1 MADSND
7 DEVKHILSHA
17 EYEALLKAPKEL
29 TLSTY
34 QEALANK
41 TLLFKIYFFVISAI
55 TASYLI
61 TYFLGGLDAHLAYGW
76 SSVPEDHQ
84 LHKLRFALGFVMLAT
99 LHALLLLRQRLYTV
113 GFCAAS
119 IVTYFCVSGA
129 SRLLDYGAAAGDP
142 AFLVIYLTIHISLI
156 ILTMLLAYEDE
167 RSFASEWS
175 I

>member
-17 EYEALLKAPKEL
+17 EYEALLNAPKEL

-55 TASYLI
+55 TASYLV

-76 SSVPEDHQ
+76 SSVPEEHQ

-99 LHALLLLRQRLYTV
+99 LHALLLLRQRLYTA

-167 RSFASEWS
+167 RSFANEWS
-175 I
+175 L

>member
-17 EYEALLKAPKEL
+17 EYEALLNAPKEL

-61 TYFLGGLDAHLAYGW
+61 TYFVGGLDAHLAYGW

-99 LHALLLLRQRLYTV
+99 LHALLLIRQRLYTV

-175 I
+175 L

>member
-17 EYEALLKAPKEL
+17 EYEALLNAPKEL

-61 TYFLGGLDAHLAYGW
+61 TYFVGGLDAHLAYGW

-119 IVTYFCVSGA
+119 IVTYFSVSGV
-129 SRLLDYGAAAGDP
+129 SRLLDYGVAATDP

-175 I
+175 L

>member
-17 EYEALLKAPKEL
+17 EYEALLNAPKEL

-61 TYFLGGLDAHLAYGW
+61 TYFLGGLDANLAYGW

-175 I
+175 L

>member
-61 TYFLGGLDAHLAYGW
+61 TYFLGGLDAHLAYGL

-175 I
+175 L

>member
-17 EYEALLKAPKEL
+17 EYEALLNAPKEL

-119 IVTYFCVSGA
+119 IVTYFSVSGV
-129 SRLLDYGAAAGDP
+129 SRLLDYGVAATDP

-175 I
+175 L

>member
-17 EYEALLKAPKEL
+17 EYEALLNAPKEL

-156 ILTMLLAYEDE
+156 ILIMLLAYEDE
-167 RSFASEWS
+167 RSFASQWS
-175 I
+175 L

>member
-1 MADSND
+1 MTDSND
-7 DEVKHILSHA
+7 DEVKHVLSHA
-17 EYEALLKAPKEL
+17 EYEALLKAPREL
-29 TLSTY
+29 TLSSY

-55 TASYLI
+55 TASYLV

-76 SSVPEDHQ
+76 SSVPEEHQ

-99 LHALLLLRQRLYTV
+99 LHALLLLRQRLYTA

-167 RSFASEWS
+167 RSFANEWS
-175 I
+175 L

>member
-1 MADSND
+1 MTDSND

-61 TYFLGGLDAHLAYGW
+61 TYFVGGLDAHLAYGW

-175 I
+175 L

>member
-17 EYEALLKAPKEL
+17 EYEALLNAPKEL

-119 IVTYFCVSGA
+119 IVTYFSVSGV
-129 SRLLDYGAAAGDP
+129 SRLLDYGVAATDP
-142 AFLVIYLTIHISLI
+142 GFLVIYLTIHISLI
-156 ILTMLLAYEDE
+156 ILIMLLAYEDE
-167 RSFASEWS
+167 RSFASQWS
-175 I
+175 L

>member
-17 EYEALLKAPKEL
+17 EYEALLNAPKEL

-129 SRLLDYGAAAGDP
+129 SRLLDYGAAAADP
-142 AFLVIYLTIHISLI
+142 AFLVIYLTIHLTLI

-167 RSFASEWS
+167 RSFATEWS
-175 I
+175 L

>member
-1 MADSND
+1 MTDSND
-7 DEVKHILSHA
+7 DEVKHVLSHA

-29 TLSTY
+29 TLSSY

-55 TASYLI
+55 TASYLV

-76 SSVPEDHQ
+76 SSVPEEHQ

-99 LHALLLLRQRLYTV
+99 LHALLLLRQRLYTA

-156 ILTMLLAYEDE
+156 ILIMLLAYEDE
-167 RSFASEWS
+167 RSFASQWS
-175 I
+175 L

>member
-17 EYEALLKAPKEL
+17 EYEALLNAPKEL

-167 RSFASEWS
+167 RSFATEWS
-175 I
+175 L

>member
-17 EYEALLKAPKEL
+17 EYEALLNAPKEL

-61 TYFLGGLDAHLAYGW
+61 TYFLGGLDAHLAYAW
-76 SSVPEDHQ
+76 SYVPEEHQ

-167 RSFASEWS
+167 RSFATEWS
-175 I
+175 L

>member
-1 MADSND
+1 MTDSND
-7 DEVKHILSHA
+7 DEVKHVLSHA

-29 TLSTY
+29 TLSSY

-55 TASYLI
+55 TASYLV

-76 SSVPEDHQ
+76 SSVPEEHQ

-99 LHALLLLRQRLYTV
+99 LHALLLLRQRLYTA

-156 ILTMLLAYEDE
+156 ILTMLLACEDE
-167 RSFASEWS
+167 RSFANEWS
-175 I
+175 L

>member
-17 EYEALLKAPKEL
+17 EYEALLNAPKEL

-61 TYFLGGLDAHLAYGW
+61 TYFVGGLDAHLAYGW

-175 I
+175 L

>member
-17 EYEALLKAPKEL
+17 EYEALLNAPKEL

-84 LHKLRFALGFVMLAT
+84 LHKLRFTLGFVMLAT
-99 LHALLLLRQRLYTV
+99 FHALLLLRQRLYTV

-175 I
+175 L

>member
-17 EYEALLKAPKEL
+17 EYEALLNAPKEL

-55 TASYLI
+55 TASYLV

-175 I
+175 L

>member
-175 I
+175 L

>member
-1 MADSND
+1 MTDSND
-7 DEVKHILSHA
+7 DEVKHILSQA
-17 EYEALLKAPKEL
+17 EYEALLKAPSEL

-41 TLLFKIYFFVISAI
+41 TVPFKIYFFVISAI
-55 TASYLI
+55 TASYLT
-61 TYFLGGLDAHLAYGW
+61 TYFLGGLDTHLAYGW

-119 IVTYFCVSGA
+119 ILTYFFVSGA
-129 SRLLDYGAAAGDP
+129 SRLLDYGVAAADP

-175 I
+175 L

>member
-1 MADSND
+1 MTDSND

-55 TASYLI
+55 TASYLV

-76 SSVPEDHQ
+76 SSVPEEHQ

-99 LHALLLLRQRLYTV
+99 LHALLLLRQRLYTA

-167 RSFASEWS
+167 RSFANEWS
-175 I
+175 L

>member
-1 MADSND
+1 MTDSND
-7 DEVKHILSHA
+7 DEVKHVLSHA

-29 TLSTY
+29 TLSSY

-55 TASYLI
+55 TASYLV

-76 SSVPEDHQ
+76 SSVPEEHQ

-99 LHALLLLRQRLYTV
+99 LHALLLLRQRLYTA
-113 GFCAAS
+113 GFCAAA

-167 RSFASEWS
+167 RSFANEWS
-175 I
+175 L

>member
-17 EYEALLKAPKEL
+17 EYEALLNAPKEL

-119 IVTYFCVSGA
+119 IVTYFSVSGV
-129 SRLLDYGAAAGDP
+129 SRLLDYGVAATDP

-156 ILTMLLAYEDE
+156 ILIMLLAYEDE

-175 I
+175 L

>member
-17 EYEALLKAPKEL
+17 EYEALLNAPKEL

-76 SSVPEDHQ
+76 SSVPEEHQ

-99 LHALLLLRQRLYTV
+99 LHTILLLRQRIHTI

-129 SRLLDYGAAAGDP
+129 SRLIDYGAASTDP
-142 AFLVIYLTIHISLI
+142 AFLIIYLTIHVSLI
-156 ILTMLLAYEDE
+156 VLIMLLTYEDE
-167 RSFASEWS
+167 RSFEREWTL
-175 I
+175 

>member
-1 MADSND
+1 MSDSND
-7 DEVKHILSHA
+7 DEVKHVLSQA
-17 EYEALLKAPKEL
+17 EYEALLKAPAEL
-29 TLSTY
+29 SLSTY

-41 TLLFKIYFFVISAI
+41 TLPFKAYFFLISGI

-76 SSVPEDHQ
+76 SSVPEEHQ

-99 LHALLLLRQRLYTV
+99 LHAILLLRQRIYTV

-129 SRLLDYGAAAGDP
+129 SRLIGYGAASTDP
-142 AFLVIYLTIHISLI
+142 AFLIIYLTIHVTLI
-156 ILTMLLAYEDE
+156 ILIMLLAYEDE
-167 RSFASEWS
+167 RSFESEWS
-175 I
+175 P

>member
-113 GFCAAS
+113 GFSAAS

-129 SRLLDYGAAAGDP
+129 SRLVDYGAAAGDP

-175 I
+175 L

>member
-1 MADSND
+1 MTDSND
-7 DEVKHILSHA
+7 DEVKHVLSHA

-29 TLSTY
+29 TLSSY

-76 SSVPEDHQ
+76 SSVPEEHQ

-99 LHALLLLRQRLYTV
+99 LHALLLLRQRLYTA

-167 RSFASEWS
+167 RSFANEWS
-175 I
+175 L